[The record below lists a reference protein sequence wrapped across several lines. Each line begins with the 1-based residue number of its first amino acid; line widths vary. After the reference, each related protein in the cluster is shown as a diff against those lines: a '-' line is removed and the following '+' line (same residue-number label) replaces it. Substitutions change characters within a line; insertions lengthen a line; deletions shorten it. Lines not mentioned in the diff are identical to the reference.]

1 MAQALMLL
9 QGIRESRSTGAFD
22 FARDAEDMLDAL
34 QKQGFELVAVATSTL
49 SAQRVIGNRLQAA
62 RLLANLSRRELAARS
77 GLHAATI
84 RAIETGRQAPSD
96 ATRKK
101 LDSILRERSLA
112 AGLDVAGKPQ
122 AGSRARRRRISD

>member
-9 QGIRESRSTGAFD
+9 HGIRESRSNGAFD

-84 RAIETGRQAPSD
+84 HAIERGRQAPSD

-101 LDSILRERSLA
+101 LDSILREQNPA
-112 AGLDVAGKPQ
+112 AGIDTVAKPQ
-122 AGSRARRRRISD
+122 PSPRARRRRISD